1 VYAQQN
7 IDHLERERADLLSRA
22 RDMLTPDRLQDIFTL
37 MDHRVEYWSNE
48 RAWAEELIAQAQT
61 DLPKEAV

>member
-1 VYAQQN
+1 
-7 IDHLERERADLLSRA
+7 
-22 RDMLTPDRLQDIFTL
+22 MLTPDRLQDNFTL